1 MNRFNSIMVGLV
13 LVQPAVAQTAMEKAE
28 QRIAELVAPG
38 GKAGALSATPIAW
51 KAGTVVEALDV
62 PITPLAIAPPRLL
75 PALLKD
81 VKPRSAPEGTPLV
94 SFRDESQGP
103 KQVELPTKPLI
114 KLPSIDMNTPLP
126 LPILA
131 RPIVDRASLA
141 EPAFEASLAAAMKRF
156 TPTRE
161 RPVPFVPYNLPD
173 PFEHV
178 RYGQLRNP
186 PDENATPLVLPLVR
200 PTANATK

>member
-1 MNRFNSIMVGLV
+1 
-13 LVQPAVAQTAMEKAE
+13 MEKAE
-28 QRIAELVAPG
+28 QRIAQLVAPG
-38 GKAGALSATPIAW
+38 SKVGALSATPIAW
-51 KAGTVVEALDV
+51 KPGRAVEALDV
-62 PITPLAIAPPRLL
+62 PITPLVVAPPRLL

-81 VKPRSAPEGTPLV
+81 VQPRSAPEGTPLV
-94 SFRDESQGP
+94 AFRDESQGP

-126 LPILA
+126 LPTLA
-131 RPIVDRASLA
+131 RPMVDRASLG
-141 EPAFEASLAAAMKRF
+141 EPAFEASLDAAMKRI

-186 PDENATPLVLPLVR
+186 PEESATPPVLPLIR
-200 PTANATK
+200 PSK

>member
-1 MNRFNSIMVGLV
+1 MKRCIVIVCGLV
-13 LVQPAVAQTAMEKAE
+13 FAQNGFAQSAVEKAE
-28 QRIAELVAPG
+28 KRIAELVAPG
-38 GKAGALSATPIAW
+38 FSIGGTSQPMPRKPGRAVESFEAPALPVAAAPVRLQPGAL
-51 KAGTVVEALDV
+51 KAARLGSVPEA
-62 PITPLAIAPPRLL
+62 A
-75 PALLKD
+75 
-81 VKPRSAPEGTPLV
+81 PLV

-114 KLPSIDMNTPLP
+114 KLPSVDVNTPLP

-131 RPIVDRASLA
+131 RPLADRASLGD
-141 EPAFEASLAAAMKRF
+141 PAFDASLMAAMKRM

-161 RPVPFVPYNLPD
+161 KATPFVPYNLPD

-186 PDENATPLVLPLVR
+186 PEESATPPVIRIDR
-200 PTANATK
+200 PTK